1 MINTGTQ
8 NEKEL
13 VKALDK
19 TVFKKLNHNLQ
30 TMIEEI
36 FGPQKPNTKLKCH
49 LTDNFIKPDIVVE
62 CEGKQAFI
70 SVRNNRAEM
79 VHREDIKSFILFL
92 RKFGVS
98 FETQKT
104 LLL

>member
-1 MINTGTQ
+1 MKKNAKIFDKAPYVFNREVPLMINTGTQ

-62 CEGKQAFI
+62 
-70 SVRNNRAEM
+70 
-79 VHREDIKSFILFL
+79 
-92 RKFGVS
+92 
-98 FETQKT
+98 
-104 LLL
+104 